1 MYFWLFV
8 FILQINLIIFI
19 IILIIKKKPFSLFF
33 CMYLDDLTV
42 KNAFQLML

>member
-8 FILQINLIIFI
+8 FILQINL

>member
-1 MYFWLFV
+1 MTATT
-8 FILQINLIIFI
+8 INIGLTIIFI